1 MKWTR
6 HECLAFSA
14 FWLALVGWGT
24 FFFTGHR
31 CVAIAVTLLVGAV
44 IGLDYWPH
52 ARRWLS
58 RPAFRRGF
66 SLAAVLAL
74 LGVRW

>member
-1 MKWTR
+1 MSR
-6 HECLAFSA
+6 HDLIAMTA
-14 FWLALVGWGT
+14 GWLAIAALFAYYATDKLWP
-24 FFFTGHR
+24 
-31 CVAIAVTLLVGAV
+31 AIAMTLLVGAV